1 LNNDNSGINIPFETE
16 SSIIYK
22 GKVTVT
28 NGRYEFAFAIPKDI
42 SYQVGEGRC
51 IFYAYNE
58 VTDASGFWKFNIGG
72 SSPIN
77 FVDTM
82 GPIVKAYM
90 GDTLFVNGGNVQS
103 ETQFVGRVFDPN
115 GLNATG
121 SGIGRDMVLTVDPG
135 TSEEMSFVVNEFFS
149 YDANS
154 YQKGTITFPLSDLK
168 PGKHKAHIKV
178 WDIFNNSGTSEVDFY
193 VGPARELHISDS
205 KAIPNPIN
213 SMENLRFSL
222 NHNMAN
228 EDLTL
233 NIEIFTISGSKV
245 YENETFI
252 WSAPSKIT
260 IPENQDDW
268 FGGFD
273 LPSGLYIYQIQLLT
287 QDGLS
292 DRVSGKLIKP

>member
-1 LNNDNSGINIPFETE
+1 
-16 SSIIYK
+16 
-22 GKVTVT
+22 
-28 NGRYEFAFAIPKDI
+28 
-42 SYQVGEGRC
+42 
-51 IFYAYNE
+51 
-58 VTDASGFWKFNIGG
+58 
-72 SSPIN
+72 
-77 FVDTM
+77 
-82 GPIVKAYM
+82 
-90 GDTLFVNGGNVQS
+90 
-103 ETQFVGRVFDPN
+103 
-115 GLNATG
+115 
-121 SGIGRDMVLTVDPG
+121 MVLTVDPG

-233 NIEIFTISGSKV
+233 KIEIFTISGSKV